1 MPATPPQR
9 DPGDGPAGT
18 AQIAAREL
26 SMSGPKD
33 YGELD
38 ETNRKI
44 NGWRAAVLQG
54 KCKVIRGR
62 KCLGEHREVD
72 RLANW
77 VAVLGAAMVVVVMA
91 LVNRVNTSH
100 LETVV

>member
-18 AQIAAREL
+18 AQIAENKRVK
-26 SMSGPKD
+26 SC
-33 YGELD
+33 
-38 ETNRKI
+38 
-44 NGWRAAVLQG
+44 RAAVLQG
-54 KCKVIRGR
+54 KCKVVRGR
-62 KCLGEHREVD
+62 KCLGEHRKVD

-77 VAVLGAAMVVVVMA
+77 VAVLGAAVVVVMA